1 MSSARLPSA
10 TALPAGTEAV
20 ERVYRDRYAEFLR
33 VCVALTGS
41 VEAGHDAVQEGFA
54 RGLRSLP
61 PRLAPEAV
69 EAWLWR
75 VVANAARDQRRR
87 ATVRMAGAVRLRREP
102 GVTPATAAADGTGI
116 GAALAGLGERQRLIV
131 FLRYYADLSYD
142 QIAAALEIRPGTV
155 AATLNAA
162 HTALRSALAKE
173 AP

>member
-1 MSSARLPSA
+1 MSSAHLQSA
-10 TALPAGTEAV
+10 AALPAGTEAV

-61 PRLAPEAV
+61 PRLAAGAV

-75 VVANAARDQRRR
+75 VVTNAARDQRRR
-87 ATVRMAGAVRLRREP
+87 ATARVAGAARLRVEP
-102 GVTPATAAADGTGI
+102 EPAAAVAEGTGI
-116 GAALAGLGERQRLIV
+116 GAALAGLSERQRLIV

>member
-1 MSSARLPSA
+1 MTSAHLQSA
-10 TALPAGTEAV
+10 AALPAGTEAV

-61 PRLAPEAV
+61 PRLSSAAV

-75 VVANAARDQRRR
+75 VVTNAARDQRRR
-87 ATVRMAGAVRLRREP
+87 ATVRGAGAARLRVEP
-102 GVTPATAAADGTGI
+102 PPAAALAEGSGI
-116 GAALAGLGERQRLIV
+116 GAALAGLSERQRLIV

>member
-1 MSSARLPSA
+1 MSSAHLPSA
-10 TALPAGTEAV
+10 TAPAAGAEAV
-20 ERVYRDRYAEFLR
+20 ERVYRDRYPEFLR

-61 PRLAPEAV
+61 PGLAPDAV

-75 VVANAARDQRRR
+75 VATNAARDQRRR
-87 ATVRMAGAVRLRREP
+87 ATVRLAGTARLRAEP
-102 GVTPATAAADGTGI
+102 EQAAAAPGGTI
-116 GAALAGLGERQRLIV
+116 AAALAGLGERQRLVV